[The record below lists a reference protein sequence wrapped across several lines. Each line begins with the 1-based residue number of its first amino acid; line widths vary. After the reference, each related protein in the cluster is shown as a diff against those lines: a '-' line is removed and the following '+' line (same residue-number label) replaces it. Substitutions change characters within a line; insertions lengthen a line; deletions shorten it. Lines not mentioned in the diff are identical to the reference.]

1 MCNLGVKY
9 GWFYGSDVPLLP
21 ENNLMDN
28 ILNSVKKRQLANWQ
42 KAVRVS
48 FIVFYLVVVALI
60 LFVFDIRQIQ
70 AVLDQYKKL
79 AFIIGFLAIFVSA
92 VAFIPTTPVT
102 VSVALL
108 LGPFQAALIT
118 GLGTTVSSLVQYQ
131 LGRQVG
137 DVLNFAEKKSRL
149 PLKLGKLPVDSPIF
163 LFIVRFLPIGPI
175 GLNFLC
181 GASQISLLLFMW
193 TALATNLVASAI
205 LAYGVDGVTRF

>member
-1 MCNLGVKY
+1 M
-9 GWFYGSDVPLLP
+9 D
-21 ENNLMDN
+21 NNL
-28 ILNSVKKRQLANWQ
+28 NSLKRGYFSNWH
-42 KAVRVS
+42 KTVRVL
-48 FIVFYLVVVALI
+48 FIAVYLIVIILI
-60 LFVFDIRQIQ
+60 LFSFDISQIQ
-70 AVLDQYKKL
+70 AVLEHHQKL

-102 VSVALL
+102 ISVALL

-137 DVLNFAEKKSRL
+137 DVLNFAERKSRL
-149 PLKLGKLPVDSPIF
+149 PLKLGKLPVDSPLF
-163 LFIVRFLPIGPI
+163 LFVVRFLPIGPI

-181 GASQISLLLFMW
+181 GACQISLLLFLW

-205 LAYGVDGVTRF
+205 LAYGVEGVTRF